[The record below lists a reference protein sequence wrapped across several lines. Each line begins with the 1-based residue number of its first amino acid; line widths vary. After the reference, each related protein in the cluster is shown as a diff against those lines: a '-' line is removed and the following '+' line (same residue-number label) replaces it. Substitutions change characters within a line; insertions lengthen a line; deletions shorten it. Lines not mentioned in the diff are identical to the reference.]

1 MLAVC
6 AALQNSVQA
15 QKHTAPSGLQLRF
28 RDVRVLNIQSY
39 LRVIQWVSTITKVHA
54 LYMYVCMYMV
64 YTYQTAPIHVLYTT
78 THYVLFCV
86 IQTSI
91 ESFHINMAVTSGGCC
106 GLGEDRTLSLQPAV
120 TFITGEG
127 GQYRCSVYIF
137 RSHDLVNN
145 SITCWLVW
153 DNVHGIVCLIIPY
166 SVDIGRLNG
175 LITD

>member
-15 QKHTAPSGLQLRF
+15 QKHIVPSGIQLPF

-39 LRVIQWVSTITKVHA
+39 HHTITEVHA
-54 LYMYVCMYMV
+54 LYMYVCMYVCMYECMYMV
-64 YTYQTAPIHVLYTT
+64 YTYQTAPIHVLYRT

-120 TFITGEG
+120 PYITGEG
-127 GQYRCSVYIF
+127 GQYRCSCMYIF

-145 SITCWLVW
+145 SIT
-153 DNVHGIVCLIIPY
+153 
-166 SVDIGRLNG
+166 
-175 LITD
+175 